1 MDQIV
6 KYAHKNGQPIS
17 NMTTLTIT
25 DFLKKK
31 NLEISGKIL
40 DEAGIQTAKAIA

>member
-6 KYAHKNGQPIS
+6 KYAHKNGQPNS

-25 DFLKKK
+25 NFLKKK
-31 NLEISGKIL
+31 KLEISGKIL
-40 DEAGIQTAKAIA
+40 DEAGTQTAKAKA